1 VAKEVQTAAKA
12 ATAGAA
18 TGAATAME
26 EAVTAGA
33 ATGVATEAAE
43 AATGAGAA
51 TVMAEVAMAALER
64 MSVLSAAAAYAA
76 AASHSSTSRKVL
88 NRAFY
93 PTLNWA
99 SLAPPQNWFRARRCE
114 NHLVQLFDKKAMHGE
129 GRGLHVR

>member
-1 VAKEVQTAAKA
+1 VQTAAKA

-33 ATGVATEAAE
+33 ATGVAME
-43 AATGAGAA
+43 AATEAGAA
-51 TVMAEVAMAALER
+51 TVMAEAAMAALER

-76 AASHSSTSRKVL
+76 VESHSSTSREVL

-93 PTLNWA
+93 LIGRFWPRPKIGSVHAVAKIILCNSSTK
-99 SLAPPQNWFRARRCE
+99 RRCSK
-114 NHLVQLFDKKAMHGE
+114 LGE

>member
-1 VAKEVQTAAKA
+1 MQTAAKA

-51 TVMAEVAMAALER
+51 TVMAEAAMMALER

-76 AASHSSTSRKVL
+76 VESRSLTSREVL
-88 NRAFY
+88 NRPFTR
-93 PTLNWA
+93 P
-99 SLAPPQNWFRARRCE
+99 
-114 NHLVQLFDKKAMHGE
+114 
-129 GRGLHVR
+129 

>member
-51 TVMAEVAMAALER
+51 TVMAEAATVAAQR
-64 MSVLSAAAAYAA
+64 MSDLSGRSRAAE
-76 AASHSSTSRKVL
+76 SLSSTASRVL
-88 NRAFY
+88 KRFFLCFFA
-93 PTLNWA
+93 PSLNWGIFGL
-99 SLAPPQNWFRARRCE
+99 SPINWSKFQAPAKMNEFE
-114 NHLVQLFDKKAMHGE
+114 N
-129 GRGLHVR
+129 

>member
-51 TVMAEVAMAALER
+51 TVMAEAATVAAQRRLDLSGRSLAAVESR
-64 MSVLSAAAAYAA
+64 
-76 AASHSSTSRKVL
+76 SSTSREVL
-88 NRAFY
+88 IWAF
-93 PTLNWA
+93 
-99 SLAPPQNWFRARRCE
+99 
-114 NHLVQLFDKKAMHGE
+114 
-129 GRGLHVR
+129 